1 VRAVRRWGGFGLAR
15 ALSRCPGIS
24 AFHSDF
30 VREAVPN
37 LPSEEKLCKHFY
49 SVSLSLFLLFIVFP
63 SSLCPLLLFLPFLP
77 SIRCLRLQDRLLLS
91 SPGKYHQQIDM
102 TVHVT
107 VLYRILPEKFSN
119 FKRTV
124 SVGWQTTIGRL
135 IGMGVEI
142 PARISI
148 QVHHVPGHGQG
159 VITIERH
166 PFSYSSLV
174 VPRIAPQEQVILSQG
189 FGIAGS
195 QLILKF
201 KSLVSVFCIAHFPGS

>member
-1 VRAVRRWGGFGLAR
+1 
-15 ALSRCPGIS
+15 
-24 AFHSDF
+24 
-30 VREAVPN
+30 
-37 LPSEEKLCKHFY
+37 
-49 SVSLSLFLLFIVFP
+49 
-63 SSLCPLLLFLPFLP
+63 
-77 SIRCLRLQDRLLLS
+77 
-91 SPGKYHQQIDM
+91 
-102 TVHVT
+102 
-107 VLYRILPEKFSN
+107 
-119 FKRTV
+119 V